1 MKLLKSFNSMDINN
15 NNSNNNSN
23 NNMKTLY
30 KVKTNDTKVI
40 FVERDVVLKIPV
52 LKDLIETI
60 PDDENFTT
68 SIPLS
73 NIDSETLNDIIH
85 LIQVENSTAS
95 PSPLSQKSFD
105 DLVRLVN
112 GANYLGIDEIV
123 DAICD
128 HMIPHLEK
136 MSQEEVNT
144 KLG

>member
-1 MKLLKSFNSMDINN
+1 MDINN